1 MRTIRGLIYFFLGL
15 IAVFF
20 LLLLINFIGPRIRPL
35 KPEPKRD
42 QSADNSMRSMYSNPS
57 VKQKLPG
64 QGELPAGSA
73 GLAPAAAGGAIM
85 LVKETGF
92 KGVADKPKDPM
103 AALSEL
109 GAKKPAPVPLG
120 SDALAKKLNSPS
132 LASTGTKLTDGV
144 MPELGR
150 KENMEGLTLITA
162 PVDYKLFKD
171 KAVWDTFAESRRVKI
186 KHDFSGGDLL
196 ILVPVSD
203 FPAGIFKIISVEK
216 GAKETVVKYRVDP
229 MAMSSGSDE
238 EQRSG
243 YAHAAVPR
251 KCPPIRLQQV
261 P

>member
-20 LLLLINFIGPRIRPL
+20 LLLFVNYLAPRLRPV

-42 QSADNSMRSMYSNPS
+42 QSADNSMRSLYSNPA
-57 VKQKLPG
+57 VRQNIAR
-64 QGELPAGSA
+64 QDELPSDRT
-73 GLAPAAAGGAIM
+73 GLSTATAGGAIM
-85 LVKETGF
+85 LVKEERF
-92 KGVADKPKDPM
+92 KDVAEKPKDPM
-103 AALSEL
+103 AELREMGKKRTEPVAL
-109 GAKKPAPVPLG
+109 GAG
-120 SDALAKKLNSPS
+120 ALDKKLNSPS
-132 LASTGTKLTDGV
+132 LSSTGTKLTNGV

-150 KENMEGLTLITA
+150 KDNMEGVTLITA

-171 KAVWDTFAESRRVKI
+171 QAVWDTFAQSRRIKI
-186 KHDFSGGDLL
+186 KHDFSASDLI

-203 FPAGIFKIISVEK
+203 FPAGIFKIAAVEK
-216 GAKETVVKYRVDP
+216 SAKETLVKYRVDP

-243 YAHAAVPR
+243 YAYAAVPR